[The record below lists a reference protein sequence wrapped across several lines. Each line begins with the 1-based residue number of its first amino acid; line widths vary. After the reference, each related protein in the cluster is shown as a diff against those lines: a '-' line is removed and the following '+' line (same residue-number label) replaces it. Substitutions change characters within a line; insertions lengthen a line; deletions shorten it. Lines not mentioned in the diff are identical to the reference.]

1 MQRSRCRM
9 EKDRNRIN
17 HRIGRNGR
25 AELCLQLALVVIG
38 IAALMAMPGKGGDV
52 LLIPISG
59 TLATTVNLALANE
72 ARLIEAV
79 PSVGGVI
86 VSGDGWHMMRPMLGQ
101 GTLVIGV
108 PAVFCGSSSLS
119 NGVAA

>member
-1 MQRSRCRM
+1 MRM
-9 EKDRNRIN
+9 KKDRNRIN
-17 HRIGRNGR
+17 HRNGRNGG
-25 AELCLQLALVVIG
+25 AELSLQIALVVIG

-59 TLATTVNLALANE
+59 TLATTVNLALAHE